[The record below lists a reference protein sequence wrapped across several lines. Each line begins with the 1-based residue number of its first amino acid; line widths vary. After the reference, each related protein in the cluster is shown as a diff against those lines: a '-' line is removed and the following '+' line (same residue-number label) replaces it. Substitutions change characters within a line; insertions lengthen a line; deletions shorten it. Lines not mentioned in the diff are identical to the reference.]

1 MGMSIVDDTG
11 KIKLGI
17 SSCLLGQQVRY
28 DGGHK
33 RDAYILGTLSDY
45 FDFIPVCPEVAIG
58 LPVPRP
64 TIRLVQRGE
73 AIRVVGTKD
82 PSLDVT
88 EPLHGYGKEI
98 ADRLSSI
105 SGYILKRGSPSCGM
119 ERVKVYD
126 EQGRTIG
133 KAAGAFTHSLRKK
146 LPLLPVE
153 EEGRLGDARLRE
165 NFIMRVFVY
174 HRWQQLLAAGLS
186 VTRLQQ
192 FHADHKYL
200 VMAHNQAAYKRM
212 GRMLAEVSAD
222 EVKVVSCL
230 YMEELMLALQH
241 PASRRQHVNV
251 LQHLL
256 GYLKRDLDSED
267 KAEMLEVIGQYGDGI
282 VPLIVP
288 ITLLKHHF
296 RRHPHD
302 YIERQFYLTP
312 HPQELMLHNLI

>member
-1 MGMSIVDDTG
+1 MSE
-11 KIKLGI
+11 IKLGI
-17 SSCLLGQQVRY
+17 SSCLLGQPVRY

-33 RDAYILGTLSDY
+33 ADSYIIGTLGAY
-45 FDFIPVCPEVAIG
+45 FTFIPLCPEVAIG

-64 TIRLVQRGE
+64 PIRLVQRGV
-73 AIRVVGTKD
+73 AIRVVGVKD
-82 PSLDVT
+82 PTLDVT
-88 EPLHGYGKEI
+88 APLHAYGV
-98 ADRLSSI
+98 ASAARLEAI

-133 KAAGAFTHSLRKK
+133 KASGAFAHSLRKK
-146 LPLLPVE
+146 LPLLPLE

-174 HRWQQLLAAGLS
+174 HRWQQLLEAGLS

-212 GRMLAEVSAD
+212 GRMLAGLAAD
-222 EVKVVSCL
+222 NMKVLSCL
-230 YMEELMLALQH
+230 YMEELMTALAR

-256 GYLKRDLDSED
+256 GYLKKKLDSAD
-267 KAEMLEVIGQYGDGI
+267 KAEMLEVITRYGDGLL
-282 VPLIVP
+282 PLIVP

-296 RRHPHD
+296 RRHPHG